1 MLISTK
7 KYGELLGLAIAAK
20 MSIANYHRSKMLH
33 SVEGI
38 YRNGKIELLETP
50 ADIEEAQV
58 IVTFIP
64 KLGLVNLLSR
74 GINQEQAADLRV
86 RLRTFVPDWELPEM
100 DAYDAL

>member
-1 MLISTK
+1 
-7 KYGELLGLAIAAK
+7 
-20 MSIANYHRSKMLH
+20 MLH

-58 IVTFIP
+58 IVTFMP
-64 KLGLVNLLSR
+64 KSGLVNLLSR

-86 RLRTFVPDWELPEM
+86 RLSRFAPDWELPEM

>member
-1 MLISTK
+1 MLQ
-7 KYGELLGLAIAAK
+7 
-20 MSIANYHRSKMLH
+20 

-38 YRNGKIELLETP
+38 YRNGKIELLEMP

-58 IVTFIP
+58 IVTFMP
-64 KLGLVNLLSR
+64 KLGLVNLQSR